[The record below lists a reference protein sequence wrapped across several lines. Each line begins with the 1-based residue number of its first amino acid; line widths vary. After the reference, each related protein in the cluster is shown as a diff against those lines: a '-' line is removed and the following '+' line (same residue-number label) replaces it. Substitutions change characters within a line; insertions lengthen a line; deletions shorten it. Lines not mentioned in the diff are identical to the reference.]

1 MADWQPEHAIEPGGD
16 PHVHLAF
23 ERQTITI
30 AISALVP
37 LKSLREGVRESKKY
51 AQIVSSIEAIG
62 LVEAPVVIAD
72 TQHPGQ
78 FFLLDGHLRIEA
90 LKQLG
95 TETVDCLVATDDETY
110 TYNKRVNRL
119 PPVQEHRMI
128 ARAVERGVAPAVI
141 AQALGLEVGSVHRKF
156 RLLDGIC
163 PEAVDILKDTTCP
176 MNVFEVLRRM
186 STMRQIEAADLM
198 VGQNNFSLM
207 FAKAL
212 LAATPDD
219 QLVKQPRKG
228 RKGDANGPTT
238 QQIARMERELAALQT
253 QVKSVEDSYGIDN
266 LHLTVARGYIA
277 KLLGNALIVRWLSQN
292 RHEYLG
298 EFQRIAEIE
307 TIAPV
312 PPPALGQE

>member
-1 MADWQPEHAIEPGGD
+1 MQ
-16 PHVHLAF
+16 
-23 ERQTITI
+23 
-30 AISALVP
+30 
-37 LKSLREGVRESKKY
+37 
-51 AQIVSSIEAIG
+51 
-62 LVEAPVVIAD
+62 
-72 TQHPGQ
+72 
-78 FFLLDGHLRIEA
+78 
-90 LKQLG
+90 
-95 TETVDCLVATDDETY
+95 DCR
-110 TYNKRVNRL
+110 KRVNRL
-119 PPVQEHRMI
+119 PPVQEHSMI

-141 AQALGLEVGSVHRKF
+141 AEALGLEVGSVHRKF

-212 LAATPDD
+212 LAATPDV

-307 TIAPV
+307 TIAPPDRGNAERLSQIWGPGTRKRGDRGRRRTV
-312 PPPALGQE
+312 RRIEGGGGDGGEPAGAHQAGRHRAGRMVGGGCGGAAAPAARLTAPAASSPAPPAARQRDPPSTR